1 MFEKRVS
8 GLFVR
13 AVQKAGANEGWSEEV
28 LRPVLDRGVRLE
40 WPKKE
45 EFGDLSTP
53 LAMGLSKGLG
63 RSPRIIAEKVV
74 QAIKDDPLSE
84 GLLSGVDIAG
94 PGYINLTLSF
104 SFLLQFLEE
113 TILSEDL
120 TEKVSNPWK
129 INVEFVSA
137 NPTGP
142 LHVGH
147 GRGAAFGDSL
157 ARILREAGHNV
168 STEYYINDAGNQM
181 NMLGKSVYLAFR
193 KLEGTISAEEK
204 TRLLGDGEGYRGDY
218 IPAIAQR
225 IREEPALLAPDVL
238 SEAQSGHFSDRVQAA
253 FTHVAQTE
261 ILAEIRKDLTRFD
274 ISFDRYFSEK
284 TLHESLGNDAPRV
297 AHWIAL
303 LERESGGTVYESE
316 GAVWFRT
323 TTMGDDKDRVLRKS
337 DGSYTYFAADI
348 AYHADKIERGFDTLV
363 DVWGAD
369 HHGYQ
374 ARMQAV
380 VKTLAGLAGR
390 QVDLKICL
398 IQLVSLMREGK
409 SVSMSTRAGEYVT
422 LGEVIDEVG
431 VDASRFSYLTRS
443 HESSLEFD
451 LAKAKERSMDNPVFY
466 VQYAH
471 ARVKS
476 LLAQAALRNVRH
488 ESFTREDLS
497 FLTDPEER
505 TLIRLLAQF
514 SGILLRCAES
524 FEVHPLTDYLM
535 TLAGAYLHF
544 YFHHRILSS
553 EEKDRPVMIAR
564 IGLSI
569 AVSRIL
575 KKGLSLL
582 GVSAPDSM

>member
-1 MFEKRVS
+1 VFENRLS
-8 GLFVR
+8 GLIVR
-13 AVQKAGANEGWSEEV
+13 AVQRAGTDEGWSEEI
-28 LRPVLDRGVRLE
+28 LKPVLDRGIRLE

-53 LAMGLSKGLG
+53 LAMGLSKSLG
-63 RSPRIIAEKVV
+63 KPPRTIAEIIVR
-74 QAIKDDPLSE
+74 AIKDDPQSEAFLSRI
-84 GLLSGVDIAG
+84 DIAG

-104 SFLLQFLEE
+104 AFLVQFLEE

-120 TEKVSNPWK
+120 TEKVSRPRK

-157 ARILREAGHNV
+157 ARILREAGHHV

-193 KLEGTISAEEK
+193 KLEGAFISEEK
-204 TRLLGDGEGYRGDY
+204 SRLLGEGEGYRGDY
-218 IPAIAQR
+218 IPEIAQK
-225 IREEPALLAPDVL
+225 IREEPALLDPEVR
-238 SEAQSGHFSDRVQAA
+238 SEALSGRFSDRVQAA
-253 FTHVAQTE
+253 FTHIAQTE
-261 ILAEIRKDLTRFD
+261 IMAEIREDLARFGV
-274 ISFDRYFSEK
+274 SFDRYFSEK
-284 TLHESLGNDAPRV
+284 TLHSPQGNHLPRI
-297 AHWIAL
+297 AHWIDL
-303 LERESGGTVYESE
+303 LERESGGMVYESE

-380 VKTLAGLAGR
+380 VRTLSERAGR
-390 QVDLKICL
+390 PVELKVCL

-422 LGEVIDEVG
+422 LGEVLDEVG
-431 VDASRFSYLTRS
+431 VDATRFSYLTRS
-443 HESSLEFD
+443 HESSLDFD

-476 LLAQAALRNVRH
+476 LLAQAALRNVHH
-488 ESFTREDLS
+488 ERFSVEDFS
-497 FLTDPEER
+497 FLTEPEER
-505 TLIRLLAQF
+505 SLIRLLAQF
-514 SGILLRCAES
+514 SGVLLRCADS
-524 FEVHPLTDYLM
+524 FEVHPLTDYLT
-535 TLAGAYLHF
+535 TLAGAYHHY

-553 EEKDRPVMIAR
+553 EESDRPVMIAR

-575 KKGLSLL
+575 RKGLSLL

>member
-13 AVQKAGANEGWSEEV
+13 AVLKAGANEGWSEEV
-28 LRPVLDRGVRLE
+28 LKAVLDRGIRLE
-40 WPKKE
+40 WPKKA

-63 RSPRIIAEKVV
+63 KPPRIIAEKVV
-74 QAIKDDPLSE
+74 QAIKDDPLS
-84 GLLSGVDIAG
+84 LRVLSGIDIAG

-104 SFLLQFLEE
+104 SFLLKFLEE

-120 TEKVSNPWK
+120 TEKVSHPRK
-129 INVEFVSA
+129 INLEFVSA

-193 KLEGTISAEEK
+193 KLEGNFSAEEK

-225 IREEPALLAPDVL
+225 IRDEPDLLAPEVL
-238 SEAQSGHFSDRVQAA
+238 LEAHSGHFTDRVQAA
-253 FTHVAQTE
+253 FTQMAQTE
-261 ILAEIRKDLTRFD
+261 ILAEIRKDLTRFGV
-274 ISFDRYFSEK
+274 SFDRYFSEK
-284 TLHESLGNDAPRV
+284 TLHESRGNDAPRI

-303 LERESGGTVYESE
+303 LEREAGGTVYGSE

-323 TTMGDDKDRVLRKS
+323 TTMGDDKDRVLKKS

-348 AYHADKIERGFDTLV
+348 AYHADKIERGFETLV

-380 VKTLAGLAGR
+380 VKVLADLAER

-431 VDASRFSYLTRS
+431 VDATRFSYLTRS
-443 HESSLEFD
+443 HDSSLEFD

-476 LLAQAALRNVRH
+476 LLAQAVLRNVRH
-488 ESFTREDLS
+488 ESFTVDDLS

-524 FEVHPLTDYLM
+524 FEVHPLTDYLI
-535 TLAGAYLHF
+535 TLAGAYHHF